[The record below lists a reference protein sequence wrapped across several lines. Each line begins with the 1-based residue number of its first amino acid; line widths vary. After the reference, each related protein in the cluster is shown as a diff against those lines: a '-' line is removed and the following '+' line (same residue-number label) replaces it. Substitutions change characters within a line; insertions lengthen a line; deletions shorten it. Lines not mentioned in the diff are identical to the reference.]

1 MAETAVDDA
10 LWDDFHGLVTMT
22 APELR
27 EWLTTTAGGQDVEA
41 LPDHAGPERS
51 RALLEVLDR
60 PREELSDDDVVVMR
74 SVVEEIR
81 GLLEGG
87 AADPDRDAKLR
98 SLGHDPSR

>member
-1 MAETAVDDA
+1 MAETVVDDA
-10 LWDDFHGLVTMT
+10 LWDDFHELVNMT

-27 EWLTTTAGGQDVEA
+27 EWLTTAAGRQDVEA

-51 RALLEVLDR
+51 RALLEVLGR
-60 PREELSDDDVVVMR
+60 PREQLSDDDVVVMR

-81 GLLEGG
+81 GLRDPA
-87 AADPDRDAKLR
+87 AADPGRADKLR